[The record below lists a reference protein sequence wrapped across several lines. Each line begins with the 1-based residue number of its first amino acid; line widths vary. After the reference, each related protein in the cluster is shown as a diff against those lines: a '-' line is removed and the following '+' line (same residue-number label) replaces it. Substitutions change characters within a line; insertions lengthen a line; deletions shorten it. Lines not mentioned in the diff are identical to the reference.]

1 LELEGVVTK
10 PRELLLV
17 LCVLTALGA
26 SPGSSTEPELNLVL
40 LVANLDS
47 PVIITNAGDG
57 SGRLFI
63 GEQDGIVLIW
73 DGSQLLPQPFLDIR
87 NRTNGSGER
96 GLLGMAFH
104 PDYETNDLFFVH
116 YTDLGGDTVIAEYSA
131 SDANPNLAD
140 PNSERILLTVDQ
152 PFSNHNGGSIE
163 FGPDGYLY
171 IALGDGGSAGDP
183 LDSGQDLESLLGK
196 ILRIDIDALGPS
208 YSIPVDNPFVGVAG
222 RDEIWA
228 WGLRNPWRISFDRD
242 TGDLFIGDVGQG
254 AWEEIDFQ
262 PSSSTGGENYGWRC
276 YEGNHPYN
284 PNGCGDPDDYVGP
297 ILEHSHG
304 SGACSITG
312 GYRYRGSA
320 FPNLEGY
327 YVYADYCSPV
337 IWGATQGDDDQWTTT
352 ALVQPSGIFAS
363 TFGEDEN
370 GELYV
375 ANHSGSVYRIIDE
388 SAHFA
393 DGFESGNTAQWSSTL
408 P

>member
-1 LELEGVVTK
+1 VKKRRTN
-10 PRELLLV
+10 LLFLCLLTV
-17 LCVLTALGA
+17 LSVSIGF
-26 SPGSSTEPELNLVL
+26 STEPELALVPM
-40 LVANLDS
+40 VTNLDS

-73 DGSQLLPQPFLDIR
+73 DGSQLLSQPFMDIS
-87 NRTNGSGER
+87 NKTNGSGER

-104 PDYETNDLFFVH
+104 PDYENNDLFFVH
-116 YTDLGGDTVIAEYSA
+116 YTNLSGDTVIAEYSA
-131 SDANPNLAD
+131 SDADPNLAD
-140 PNSERILLTVDQ
+140 LDSERILLSVDQ

-171 IALGDGGSAGDP
+171 IALGDGGSGGDP
-183 LDSGQDLESLLGK
+183 LDSGQDLGSLLGK
-196 ILRIDIDALGPS
+196 ILRIDIDAPVPPYG
-208 YSIPVDNPFVGVAG
+208 IPADNPFVGVAG

-242 TGDLFIGDVGQG
+242 TGDLFIGDVGQN

-262 PSSSTGGENYGWRC
+262 PASSTGGENYGWRC

-284 PNGCGDPDDYVGP
+284 TDGCGDPGDYVGP

-312 GYRYRGSA
+312 GYRYRGAA
-320 FPNLEGY
+320 FPNLAGY

-337 IWGATQGDDDQWTTT
+337 IWGATKGLDDQWSST

-363 TFGEDEN
+363 TFGEDET

-375 ANHSGSVYRIIDE
+375 ANHSGTVYRIIDE
-388 SAHFA
+388 SGLFA
-393 DGFESGNTAQWSSTL
+393 DGFESGDTTVWSETL